1 MALSD
6 VIARLS
12 VSLNLETAAFEKG
25 TRRATKEM
33 SAFEKNMSR
42 ASKAVGSAFTAL
54 LGAFAVDQIIGAAKR
69 SLDFAASLG
78 EVATQLGLTTRELQ
92 EYRFAATQTGIEQSE
107 MEKGLAKLSRT
118 IGEAAGGNE
127 KAAAMFDRLGISIR
141 DSNGNVRAAGDILPE
156 IADAYTKLGSAAEQS
171 ALSAEVFGSK
181 LGQKLNPLLAEGA
194 KGIAAYRE
202 EANQLGLVIDEAM
215 IKNADEASDT
225 ITKLENFIS
234 MKFTSTVAQNSA
246 AIGKLAND
254 LIDLVSAIS
263 RVADQWRYL
272 QLQMQKVDIW
282 TQPLGSAS
290 LQSRMS
296 DSASVDRQMGMMDGS
311 TQKAALSRSRNR
323 ALRRQRSDAIAPLL
337 PAEWVAGT
345 LVGGNVGRSIK
356 GGEASNPQMSPWA
369 QQFMLGGKQKAVGA
383 NAFGGG
389 FGNFDPGQG
398 TSGWMRM
405 AAAANDMAKP
415 VATIDTLM
423 TRMAL
428 QTGVRM
434 VANFRDAAIDADQI
448 ARSAQ
453 NIIDRLFPDEART
466 RQYIDDLAILKLQY
480 GGTAENAAKLA
491 EAEKRLRNEWIM
503 STPAVEGLSKGF
515 GKYMQAA
522 NDATRVS
529 ETTTVRIAR
538 TFNDMAQDVLGSLN
552 QLSNSIRGGGFL
564 DILTGVVGLGL
575 QLGGAGL
582 FGKKV
587 AANINRVPA
596 FANGTS
602 FAPGGLALV
611 GERGPEL
618 VNLPRGSRVTPNNEL
633 GGMGGIAQ
641 IVPSPYFDVVVDG
654 RVMRAAPGIA
664 SAGASGGLAQMR
676 RSGQRRVA

>member
-1 MALSD
+1 MALGD

-12 VSLNLETAAFEKG
+12 VHLGLETAAFEKG
-25 TRRATKEM
+25 SKRAENRM
-33 SAFEKNMSR
+33 SGFQKNMQRTSN
-42 ASKAVGSAFTAL
+42 AVKTAFVGM
-54 LGAFAVDQIIGAAKR
+54 LGVFAVDQLVSVAKAGLEYA
-69 SLDFAASLG
+69 SSLG
-78 EVATQLGLTTRELQ
+78 EVASQLGVTTKALQ
-92 EYRFAATQTGIEQSE
+92 EYRFAASQAGIEQGE
-107 MEKGLAKLSRT
+107 MDLALAQLTRRL
-118 IGEAAGGNE
+118 GDAANGAKE
-127 KAAAMFDRLGISIR
+127 PAKALAALGISAR
-141 DSNGNVRAAGDILPE
+141 DATGNVRDAGDVIPLIAEGLKSIESPAERASILV
-156 IADAYTKLGSAAEQS
+156 DL
-171 ALSAEVFGSK
+171 FGKS
-181 LGQKLNPLLAEGA
+181 GQKLAPLLEGGAAGVNNLRNAAHELGIVLDDGVIQDADDAADKLAAMKQVMEA
-194 KGIAAYRE
+194 KIAGFVASNIKE
-202 EANQLGLVIDEAM
+202 ITALADQL
-215 IKNADEASDT
+215 
-225 ITKLENFIS
+225 FR
-234 MKFTSTVAQNSA
+234 VASA
-246 AIGKLAND
+246 AI
-254 LIDLVSAIS
+254 
-263 RVADQWRYL
+263 
-272 QLQMQKVDIW
+272 
-282 TQPLGSAS
+282 
-290 LQSRMS
+290 
-296 DSASVDRQMGMMDGS
+296 
-311 TQKAALSRSRNR
+311 KAAD
-323 ALRRQRSDAIAPLL
+323 ALAK
-337 PAEWVAGT
+337 WVSGS
-345 LVGGNVGRSIK
+345 G
-356 GGEASNPQMSPWA
+356 P
-369 QQFMLGGKQKAVGA
+369 GGKQAAFQNMRIKDPGTTDSLFNIRPATNVPTTTRSTGYIDAFGNPYTKKRQIRLPKGGRGGGGGANAVGA

-398 TSGWMRM
+398 ASGWMRM
-405 AAAANDMAKP
+405 ATAANDMAKP

-434 VANFRDAAIDADQI
+434 VANFRDAAADADRI
-448 ARSAQ
+448 ASSAQ

-503 STPAVEGLSKGF
+503 STPAVEALSNGF

-522 NDATRVS
+522 NDASRVS

-538 TFNDMAQDVLGSLN
+538 TFNDMAQDVIGSLN

-582 FGKKV
+582 FGSKV

-596 FANGTS
+596 FAKGTN

-618 VNLPRGSRVTPNNEL
+618 VNLPRGSSVTPNNEL
-633 GGMGGIAQ
+633 GGMGGIAT